1 MEKIFRK
8 DLEDSEKVLTFAAR
22 KEVSDDREASERVLE
37 VFEAK
42 KILKKDL
49 EVSKK
54 VLTFAPLSAEKKRR
68 SAKGRGG
75 VIGAPQK

>member
-1 MEKIFRK
+1 M
-8 DLEDSEKVLTFAAR
+8 VLTFAAR

-37 VFEAK
+37 VYESK

-54 VLTFAPLSAEKKRR
+54 VLTFAPLSAEKSAVSQGARRGLEKRSEPR
-68 SAKGRGG
+68 RNKELFL
-75 VIGAPQK
+75 